1 MRNPSVSRPATILMN
16 LLVATKDGTFVS
28 LARWSALLTLR
39 GIVLRF
45 GDPIIGYTFCGSS
58 LRLPLSHTLPLTRRC
73 FSLYSE
79 NLGRIAAQ
87 LYSKFGAFSVIDIG
101 ANVGDT
107 VAVIHKYAPLPIL
120 CIEGTPKFGV
130 LLEQNVKAT
139 LPASVIE
146 HSFVGIGGEPL
157 TPVVHDGTA
166 RLEQT
171 RLAQKKLA
179 QNGAPSGSAIP
190 MKSLD
195 QILEEHPQFKNSRLL
210 KIDTDG
216 MDIAI
221 LNSALDWISQQKPVL
236 FFEYDPDLQRAHGA
250 GGLEVLGKLKR
261 IGYHRVLVYD
271 AGGDYMFST
280 ELENTA
286 LFSELHEYFSGRN
299 STKYCDLCVFHQ
311 DDEQFAEGVRLSE
324 MNVFR
329 AARKFSPA

>member
-1 MRNPSVSRPATILMN
+1 MRSPSVSRLATLLTN
-16 LLVATKDGTFVS
+16 LLTVPRTGTFVS
-28 LARWSALLTLR
+28 LSLFAAFFTLR
-39 GIVLRF
+39 EIALQF
-45 GDPIIGYTFCGSS
+45 GDPIIEYTFCGSI
-58 LRLPLSHTLPLTRRC
+58 LRIPLSHNLPLIRRDYP
-73 FSLYSE
+73 LHSE

-87 LYSKFGAFSVIDIG
+87 LYSRFGAFGVIDIG

-120 CIEGTPKFGV
+120 CIEGTPKFTA
-130 LLEQNVKAT
+130 LLEQNVRAT
-139 LPASVIE
+139 LPPSVVE
-146 HSFVGIGGEPL
+146 RSFVGIGGEPL

-166 RLEQT
+166 RL
-171 RLAQKKLA
+171 AQKRLA
-179 QNGAPSGSAIP
+179 QNGTPSGPAIP

-195 QILEEHPQFKNSRLL
+195 QILEEHPGFKNSRLL

-221 LNSALDWISQQKPVL
+221 LNSALDWISRQKPVL
-236 FFEYDPDLQRAHGA
+236 FFEYDPDLQSVQGA
-250 GGLEVLGKLKR
+250 GGLEALGKLKR
-261 IGYHRVLVYD
+261 VGYHRVLLYD

-280 ELENTA
+280 ELENNA

-311 DDEQFAEGVRLSE
+311 DDEEIAERVRLSE
-324 MNVFR
+324 LNVFR